1 MSAGHVVDA
10 PEQTSCGSQ
19 IPADARHTVP
29 VLPATWVQLPLVQAS
44 TVQGLLSLQSA
55 AVVQVGVFSANVR
68 LFRLNPAAISKT
80 RRTWL
85 PAGRVTL
92 FLVTVVQVVHDPVE
106 GTAMAPVRSAVV
118 SSSMRNEPPPAID
131 AVRAV
136 MLYVPP
142 VMFTL
147 YRSHSPAAVQPMLN
161 PPP

>member
-55 AVVQVGVFSANVR
+55 SVVQVGVFSANVR

-106 GTAMAPVRSAVV
+106 GTAMAPVRSAVGST
-118 SSSMRNEPPPAID
+118 SSRNDTTPDLHAEAGRAWYGPP
-131 AVRAV
+131 R
-136 MLYVPP
+136 
-142 VMFTL
+142 T
-147 YRSHSPAAVQPMLN
+147 
-161 PPP
+161 